1 MVKVPRRNLF
11 VTLRMLRT
19 AGIEADAR
27 LVKERIQVRLKHP
40 DAGQAPLVAD
50 FEGTNIVGAA
60 DWLVASVIDYYPES
74 DLAKVWGAIFDA
86 VASLLR

>member
-1 MVKVPRRNLF
+1 MRVARRNLF

-27 LVKERIQVRLKHP
+27 LAGERIQVRVKHP
-40 DAGQAPLVAD
+40 EAGHAPIEAS
-50 FEGTNIVGAA
+50 FEGTEIVTAA
-60 DWLVASVIDYYPES
+60 DWLVACVIDYYPKS
-74 DLAKVWGAIFDA
+74 DLAKVWGVIFEA

>member
-1 MVKVPRRNLF
+1 VKVQRRNLF

-40 DAGQAPLVAD
+40 EPGHPALEAY
-50 FEGTNIVGAA
+50 FEGRDIFAAA
-60 DWLVASVIDYYPES
+60 DWLVTSVIDYYPES
-74 DLAKVWGAIFDA
+74 DLAKVWGAIYDA
-86 VASLLR
+86 VAGMLR

>member
-1 MVKVPRRNLF
+1 MKVNRRNLF

-27 LVKERIQVRLKHP
+27 LVRERIQVSLKHP
-40 DAGQAPLVAD
+40 TAGQPPIQAY
-50 FEGTNIVGAA
+50 FEGREIVAAA

-74 DLAKVWGAIFDA
+74 ELAKVWGAIFDA
-86 VASLLR
+86 VASILR